1 MPPPLGTQKSDS
13 QSTDTSSQMEVD
25 DSQCEKSS
33 VSQVDVDS
41 GIENMEVEE
50 TDRKEA
56 GDRHRVSC
64 KSVISITL
72 LSYRLSKL
80 TLFLIHQYVYFS
92 FIFSGCP

>member
-1 MPPPLGTQKSDS
+1 
-13 QSTDTSSQMEVD
+13 MEVD

-56 GDRHRVSC
+56 GVRHRVSY
-64 KSVISITL
+64 SP
-72 LSYRLSKL
+72 
-80 TLFLIHQYVYFS
+80 LIS
-92 FIFSGCP
+92 FILNFILFIH

>member
-1 MPPPLGTQKSDS
+1 
-13 QSTDTSSQMEVD
+13 MEVD

-56 GDRHRVSC
+56 GVRHRVGYGPLISFMLLSFVSFTVFC
-64 KSVISITL
+64 FLFISI
-72 LSYRLSKL
+72 YE
-80 TLFLIHQYVYFS
+80 I
-92 FIFSGCP
+92 

>member
-1 MPPPLGTQKSDS
+1 LGTQKSDS

-56 GDRHRVSC
+56 GVRHRVGY
-64 KSVISITL
+64 K
-72 LSYRLSKL
+72 
-80 TLFLIHQYVYFS
+80 FLIFCLLLLAMGLHFYSVFEWSVCMFQ
-92 FIFSGCP
+92 

>member
-1 MPPPLGTQKSDS
+1 
-13 QSTDTSSQMEVD
+13 MEVD

-56 GDRHRVSC
+56 GVRHRVGYKFLNVFVIIVCRFSNFTEC
-64 KSVISITL
+64 FEWSVCMFHYHNIL
-72 LSYRLSKL
+72 L
-80 TLFLIHQYVYFS
+80 
-92 FIFSGCP
+92 

>member
-1 MPPPLGTQKSDS
+1 
-13 QSTDTSSQMEVD
+13 MEVD

-56 GDRHRVSC
+56 GVRHRVGY
-64 KSVISITL
+64 K
-72 LSYRLSKL
+72 
-80 TLFLIHQYVYFS
+80 FLISVCYYCF
-92 FIFSGCP
+92 

>member
-1 MPPPLGTQKSDS
+1 LGTEKSDS

-50 TDRKEA
+50 TDRKET
-56 GDRHRVSC
+56 GVRHRVGCHDSEYVNCHLSC
-64 KSVISITL
+64 DTM
-72 LSYRLSKL
+72 
-80 TLFLIHQYVYFS
+80 
-92 FIFSGCP
+92 

>member
-1 MPPPLGTQKSDS
+1 LHHDLPTIFEHAVSAMPPPLGSQKSDS

-25 DSQCEKSS
+25 DSQCEKNS

-56 GDRHRVSC
+56 GVRHRVGRMS
-64 KSVISITL
+64 L
-72 LSYRLSKL
+72 
-80 TLFLIHQYVYFS
+80 
-92 FIFSGCP
+92 

>member
-1 MPPPLGTQKSDS
+1 MGTQKSDS

-56 GDRHRVSC
+56 GARQRVC
-64 KSVISITL
+64 
-72 LSYRLSKL
+72 
-80 TLFLIHQYVYFS
+80 
-92 FIFSGCP
+92 